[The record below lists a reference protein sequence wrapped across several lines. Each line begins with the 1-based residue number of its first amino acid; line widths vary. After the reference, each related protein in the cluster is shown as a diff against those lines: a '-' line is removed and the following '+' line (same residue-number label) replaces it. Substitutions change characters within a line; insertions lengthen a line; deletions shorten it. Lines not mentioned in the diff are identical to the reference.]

1 MRSAA
6 LAKLSDPGLVGA
18 VALGFGVL
26 VLLAVNG
33 GGYDVVFRGQLA
45 ILLWWLL
52 LLGVVAGLLPL
63 RAPGWLALA
72 AISMLALYVI
82 WTGISLT
89 WTESSERTL
98 ADLSRVAAYL
108 GVFALAIALRSSRG
122 VTRMVAAVG
131 AGIVLVAGIALVS
144 RLVPDLFPEAA
155 NTAASLPSEGY
166 RLSYPLG
173 YWNGLGALIAVGLPL
188 VFHVAGSARS
198 RVLRGLAAAALP
210 LMALTLFLTFSRSGA
225 GAAVIALLVLFAFG
239 PGRLERL
246 ATLVVAGVGS
256 ALLIV
261 VADRSEFVSEGPI
274 SVTGATGEGTELLLL
289 AAGRMCGR
297 RTAAGGAFDRVREV
311 VEAPM
316 GRAIEELHDP
326 GAAVGR
332 LATVIVV
339 ALVPS
344 ECRPKSTRPGPNSRH
359 LEGLPR
365 KARAGFRASA
375 ATTATST
382 GRRRSSRTR
391 PGR

>member
-1 MRSAA
+1 M
-6 LAKLSDPGLVGA
+6 
-18 VALGFGVL
+18 LGFGVL

-45 ILLWWLL
+45 ILLWWVL

-82 WTGISLT
+82 WTGVSLT

-198 RVLRGLAAAALP
+198 RVVRGLAAAALP

-246 ATLVVAGVGS
+246 ATLVIAGVGS

-261 VADRSEFVSEGPI
+261 VADRSEFVSEGPN

-289 AAGRMCGR
+289 LLAVCVVVGLLQVALSIGFERWSRPRWAEPSRDFTIR
-297 RTAAGGAFDRVREV
+297 R
-311 VEAPM
+311 
-316 GRAIEELHDP
+316 
-326 GAAVGR
+326 AVGR
-332 LATVIVV
+332 
-339 ALVPS
+339 
-344 ECRPKSTRPGPNSRH
+344 GW
-359 LEGLPR
+359 
-365 KARAGFRASA
+365 
-375 ATTATST
+375 
-382 GRRRSSRTR
+382 RR
-391 PGR
+391 